1 MIKVNYE
8 AAAIGLLLQRMN
20 AMNTKI
26 RILLLAAFVL
36 ALAGCS
42 SAPNANNGDAA
53 PDFELVDINGKSH
66 NLSEYEGKKV
76 YIKFWASWCSICL
89 AGMGELNELAGEEN
103 DFAVLSI
110 VSPSSNAEK
119 NSKSFKKWF
128 KGVENTENVQV
139 LLDEGGPVFED
150 YGVLAYPTSV
160 YIGSDG
166 VLVKSSPGHFS
177 NEQIRETF
185 DTIQ

>member
-1 MIKVNYE
+1 MKIQIK
-8 AAAIGLLLQRMN
+8 
-20 AMNTKI
+20 
-26 RILLLAAFVL
+26 ILLLAVFVL

-42 SAPNANNGDAA
+42 SAPSANNGAAA
-53 PDFELVDINGKSH
+53 PDFELVDIQGKSH
-66 NLSEYEGKKV
+66 KLSDYEGQKV

-89 AGMGELNELAGEEN
+89 AGMSELNELAGEEN

-119 NSKSFKKWF
+119 NSESFKKWF
-128 KGVENTENVQV
+128 NGVENTENVQV

>member
-1 MIKVNYE
+1 MKSKVY
-8 AAAIGLLLQRMN
+8 M
-20 AMNTKI
+20 
-26 RILLLAAFVL
+26 LLLAAFIL

-42 SAPNANNGDAA
+42 SAPSANNGDAA
-53 PDFELVDINGKSH
+53 PEFELVDLNGKSH
-66 NLSEYEGKKV
+66 QLSEYEGQKV

-89 AGMGELNELAGEEN
+89 AGMEELNTLAGEEN

-110 VSPSSNAEK
+110 VSPGSNAEK
-119 NSKSFKKWF
+119 NSESFKKWF
-128 KGVENTENVQV
+128 SGVENTENVEV
-139 LLDEGGPVFED
+139 LLDEGGPVFDD

-166 VLVKSSPGHFS
+166 VLVKSAPGHFS

-185 DTIQ
+185 ETIQ